1 MLQPQERRRD
11 DRQFTAVPVHISQGQ
26 TVLPVMITDITS
38 QGCRL
43 ELQGRLQEGAV
54 VSLDLP
60 GGPRRTAIVIWSR
73 HGSAG
78 CEFRA
83 PLHPDVVRRTVELPG

>member
-60 GGPRRTAIVIWSR
+60 GGPRHRNSYLEQARLCRLRVQSTS
-73 HGSAG
+73 
-78 CEFRA
+78 
-83 PLHPDVVRRTVELPG
+83 PP